1 MRRRIRC
8 SGGCCGPAG
17 SSAWVG
23 CCTWSWSCRTAAR
36 GRSVPMPPACSVTA
50 VGSSCR
56 PRPARCCRSRGSASC
71 ACWSTPDS
79 SAAAGQVAASAHR
92 LPAPDTRQRTG
103 RGAYAQAQDSRAAA
117 TVTDPVLECGAA
129 RPAGVGVAAGCG
141 ARAGAG
147 AAGSPH
153 RPRRRQ
159 GADQVSQL
167 PKITPVHLG
176 RDAYVYV
183 RQSTITQVK
192 EHTES
197 LQRQYELVE
206 RATQLGWLAHQVVV
220 IDEDLGRSGADA
232 SAREGFKG
240 LVADVGLGKVGL
252 ILGIEV
258 SRLARNNADWY
269 QLLDLCA
276 LTDTLIADGDGVYH
290 PADYNDRLV
299 LGLKG
304 TMSEA
309 ELHLIRS
316 RLTAG
321 LRHKAA
327 KGELRQGLP
336 VGFDYD
342 ADGRVVMSPDE
353 AVIEA
358 IATVFRRFEELGSAR
373 PVLLSLR
380 GDGLRLP
387 RRPARTGQITWAAP
401 TYPAVHDFLT
411 SPVYAGAFVFGRT
424 RTEKRIGPDGRVVER
439 TRQVPREQWEVCIPD
454 HHPGFIGWERY
465 EQIAEQLRGNWRPP
479 RGHGGGPA
487 REGTALLQ
495 GRLRCG
501 RCGRLMQ
508 TGYSGTKGNCPRYV
522 CARAKD
528 LYGGER
534 GCQSLGGH
542 RLEQRVLAE
551 VFAVLEPA
559 CLQATAKALAE
570 AEARHATRLR
580 AFQLQVERARFEAER
595 ARRQFDAVEPENRLV
610 ARTLERAWEQRLT
623 DLRRAEADLAAQ
635 QGRRPTVLTSQELA
649 WLSRAGA
656 DLRQVFQAP
665 TTTPRERKQLLRAL
679 ITEVVVT
686 VHAEQRTAEVRIV
699 WQGGQATE
707 LTMTLNRAGGHFR
720 TTDED
725 TVELVRRLAVHY
737 DDTQIALILARQHRR
752 TGTGL
757 PFTRTR
763 VASLRVS
770 RGIPASTRQP
780 VVAAGD
786 DAVVVGVAPAERL
799 LGVSKV
805 TIYRWLREGFIV
817 GEQLTPGGPWHLR
830 IDHAVRSRIAPE
842 VPEGWLGL
850 DEAAKALG
858 VARQTVLHRVQRGEL
873 PAVHVNRGKRKGLR
887 IQVERDQAGLFDQPQ

>member
-1 MRRRIRC
+1 
-8 SGGCCGPAG
+8 
-17 SSAWVG
+17 
-23 CCTWSWSCRTAAR
+23 
-36 GRSVPMPPACSVTA
+36 
-50 VGSSCR
+50 
-56 PRPARCCRSRGSASC
+56 
-71 ACWSTPDS
+71 
-79 SAAAGQVAASAHR
+79 
-92 LPAPDTRQRTG
+92 
-103 RGAYAQAQDSRAAA
+103 
-117 TVTDPVLECGAA
+117 
-129 RPAGVGVAAGCG
+129 
-141 ARAGAG
+141 
-147 AAGSPH
+147 
-153 RPRRRQ
+153 
-159 GADQVSQL
+159 VSEL
-167 PKITPVHLG
+167 PKITPVHLR

-183 RQSTITQVK
+183 RQSTITQVR

-206 RATQLGWLAHQVVV
+206 RAATLGWLAHQVIV

-252 ILGIEV
+252 VLGIEV

-269 QLLDLCA
+269 HLLDLCA
-276 LTDTLIADGDGVYH
+276 LTDTLIADADGIYH

-327 KGELRQGLP
+327 KGELRHGLP

-342 ADGRVVMSPDE
+342 QDGRVVISPDE
-353 AVIEA
+353 AVVEV
-358 IATVFRRFEELGSAR
+358 IATVFRRFGELGSAR
-373 PVLLSLR
+373 QVLLSLR
-380 GDGLRLP
+380 GDGLKLP
-387 RRPARTGQITWAAP
+387 RRPARAGTITWAPA
-401 TYPAVHDFLT
+401 TYPAVHDLLT
-411 SPVYAGAFVFGRT
+411 NPVYAGAFVFGRT
-424 RTEKRIGPDGRVVER
+424 RTEKRIGPDGRVIQR
-439 TRQVPREQWEVCIPD
+439 TRQVPRGEWEVCIPD
-454 HHPGFIGWERY
+454 HHPGFVSWERY
-465 EQIAEQLRGNWRPP
+465 EQIQQQLRSNWRAP

-501 RCGRLMQ
+501 KCGRLMQ
-508 TGYSGTKGNCPRYV
+508 TGYSGASGNCPRYV
-522 CARAKD
+522 CARAKQ
-528 LYGGER
+528 LYGTEH

-559 CLQATAKALAE
+559 ALQATARALAE
-570 AEARHATRLR
+570 ADAHHASQLR
-580 AFQLQVERARFEAER
+580 TFELAVERARFEADR
-595 ARRQFDAVEPENRLV
+595 ARRQFDQVEPENRLV
-610 ARTLERAWEQRLT
+610 ARTLERAWEQRLA
-623 DLRRAEADLAAQ
+623 DLRQAEADLVAQ
-635 QGRRPTVLTSQELA
+635 QARRPTTLTAKELA
-649 WLSRAGA
+649 WLERAGA
-656 DLRQVFQAP
+656 DVQRIFQAP
-665 TTTPRERKQLLRAL
+665 TTTPRERKQLLRAV
-679 ITEVVVT
+679 ISEVVVT
-686 VHAEQRTAEVRIV
+686 VDAEQRTAELRIV

-707 LTMTLNRAGGHFR
+707 LTMALTKTGGHFR

-737 DDTQIALILARQHRR
+737 DDTQIALILSRQHRR

-757 PFTRTR
+757 AFTRAR

-770 RGIPASTRQP
+770 RGIPACQHQP
-780 VVAAGD
+780 VVPADD
-786 DAVVVGVAPAERL
+786 DAVVVGIGPAERL

-805 TIYRWLREGFIV
+805 TIYRWLKDGFVV
-817 GEQLTPGGPWHLR
+817 GEQLTPGGPWHIR
-830 IDHAVRSRIAPE
+830 IDQEVRARIVPE
-842 VPEGWLGL
+842 VPEGWLRL
-850 DEAAKALG
+850 DEAARALG

-887 IQVERDQAGLFDQPQ
+887 IQVERDQAGLFDQP